1 MARDHI
7 APRDYLSKIEISTI
21 QCGSDTRITRP
32 IRESECIIHDFFISF
47 LFLFRSQRSSILPT
61 RPSDASKAKD
71 LIQAETADVVEHE
84 RGTWGSPLEFTLAC
98 IGYAVGL
105 GNVWRFPH
113 LVFRNG
119 GGELSELS
127 VFEL

>member
-1 MARDHI
+1 M
-7 APRDYLSKIEISTI
+7 
-21 QCGSDTRITRP
+21 
-32 IRESECIIHDFFISF
+32 
-47 LFLFRSQRSSILPT
+47 RSSKGGKTNEL
-61 RPSDASKAKD
+61 AGG
-71 LIQAETADVVEHE
+71 EVE

-119 GGELSELS
+119 GGKLS
-127 VFEL
+127 VSLSLLLVC